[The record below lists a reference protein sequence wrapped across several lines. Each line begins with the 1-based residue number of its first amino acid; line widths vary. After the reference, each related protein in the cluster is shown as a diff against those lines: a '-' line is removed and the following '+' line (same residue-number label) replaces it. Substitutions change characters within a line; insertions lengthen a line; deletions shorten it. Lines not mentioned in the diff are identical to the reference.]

1 VNEVGGR
8 PVERPAFGVLGSAR
22 SRVGESPLWSA
33 EEGALW
39 WVDIEGRALHRHTL
53 AGDRGDR
60 WPTAERIACIAACGD
75 GAVLAAME
83 SGIFR
88 LRPRPGEALVADRL
102 ASAAHPRDGMRFND
116 GRCDRAGR
124 FWVTSMV
131 RDMALADPAG
141 ALFRLDAHGLSA
153 PLVEGLLTGNG
164 LAFSPDGATLYLSDS
179 HPTVQRIWRFDLAG
193 DGSLSNRRLFVDM
206 ARLPGRPDGAAV
218 DIDGGYWTCA
228 NDAGLLLRFT
238 PDGALDRALRMPVS
252 KPSMC
257 AFGGA
262 ALKRLFVTSIVPAQP
277 VPGFDAA
284 LDGAT
289 FVLDPGTRGIAERPF
304 EFAANTPEETP

>member
-1 VNEVGGR
+1 MNEVGGR
-8 PVERPAFGVLGSAR
+8 PVETPACRALGSAR
-22 SRVGESPLWSA
+22 CQVGESPLWSA
-33 EEGALW
+33 EDGALW
-39 WVDIEGRALHRHTL
+39 WVDIEGRALHRYSL
-53 AGDRGDR
+53 DGDRAER
-60 WPTAERIACIAACGD
+60 WPTAERLACIAAHGE
-75 GAVLAAME
+75 GGVVAAME

-88 LRPRPGEALVADRL
+88 LRPRPGQDLVAERL
-102 ASAAHPRDGMRFND
+102 ASAAHPREGMRFND
-116 GRCDRAGR
+116 GRCDRDGR

-141 ALFRLDAHGLSA
+141 ALFRLDADGLSA

-164 LAFSPDGATLYLSDS
+164 LAFSPDGSVLYLSDS
-179 HPTVQRIWRFDLAG
+179 HPAVQRIWRFDLAP

-206 ARLPGRPDGAAV
+206 TRLPGRPDGAAV
-218 DIDGGYWTCA
+218 DAEGGYWTCA

-238 PDGALDRALRMPVS
+238 PDGALDRALRVPVA

-257 AFGGA
+257 AFGGP
-262 ALKRLFVTSIVPAQP
+262 ALESLFVTSIVPAQP

-289 FVLDPGTRGIAERPF
+289 LVLDPGTRGIAERRF
-304 EFAANTPEETP
+304 GHTSGKS